1 LLFYSTTCTGLLQ
14 IEKILCKKIN
24 YNTGPEPMEEQTKI
38 IESLISSATQYA
50 KTSFDLVKLNAIEK
64 TVDTTSSI
72 VPTLIAISLF
82 VTFLLFVNLGLSLWL
97 GEILGNTFYGFLIV
111 GGFYGVASLLIYLLF
126 FEAIKK
132 RIGNIIVKQLFK

>member
-1 LLFYSTTCTGLLQ
+1 
-14 IEKILCKKIN
+14 
-24 YNTGPEPMEEQTKI
+24 MEEQTKI

-82 VTFLLFVNLGLSLWL
+82 VTSDCLK
-97 GEILGNTFYGFLIV
+97 TLI
-111 GGFYGVASLLIYLLF
+111 SC
-126 FEAIKK
+126 
-132 RIGNIIVKQLFK
+132 